1 MSDAIAMA
9 GGVNN
14 VAKTSD
20 VLLFRRVSSEVAE
33 VKKVNL
39 KDILEKGALREDVVL
54 RPGDS
59 VYVPRSKM
67 GKVDRFMQI
76 TRMGLYFPIP
86 ARF

>member
-20 VLLFRRVSSEVAE
+20 VLLFRRVSSEMAE
-33 VKKVNL
+33 VKRVNL
-39 KDILEKGALREDVVL
+39 KDILEKGALSEDVVL

-59 VYVPRSKM
+59 VYVPRSKL